1 MERKENDKMPIT
13 RKGLKFLV
21 IGVLVMIAGYILLAG
36 GGSKDPAVFNEA
48 MFNFRRLVIAPIVI
62 ICGVII
68 EIVAIMSLFKK
79 K

>member
-13 RKGLKFLV
+13 RKGLMFLIV
-21 IGVLVMIAGYILLAG
+21 GVLVMFAGYILLAG
-36 GGSKDPAVFNEA
+36 GGSDDPAVFNEA
-48 MFNFRRLVIAPIVI
+48 MFNFRRLVAAPIVI

-68 EIVAIMSLFKK
+68 EVVAIMSLFKK